1 VQGQSFAVSTQS
13 RVSGRGTLEGGD
25 MAGQYRDIFEKAFDD
40 LGFDAEDATDTIA
53 SDIDGSDELD
63 SDSDGLEEDELVG
76 DLEESE
82 QAEEDGDDGEVD
94 LGDNKPNTGNVIA
107 LSDNQKVVLPD
118 GTEVDAKD
126 IIAFQSDYTKKTQ
139 ALAEQRK
146 QFDTERE
153 QIVTA
158 YNQMRD
164 YYEDRVKD
172 PTNWVTEIAS
182 QAEKP
187 TAVVAGAI
195 YDLAQ
200 QGLLDKEF
208 VELFGI
214 DSGLIANT
222 AKESKTDSEL
232 RALREKMERRELEEQ
247 ERERM
252 QQTVARYQSEWSQI
266 KQDHNL
272 SFDTPDA
279 ETAAKRELLTFATE
293 RKLTASLVDAYDL
306 LAARKARQSP
316 PEVKATTAKPEPD
329 PATLEKKR
337 ASRAVAQRSSS
348 GGAAPAKKA
357 RPTTTRS
364 AALEVLEEYAAR
376 GR

>member
-1 VQGQSFAVSTQS
+1 
-13 RVSGRGTLEGGD
+13 
-25 MAGQYRDIFEKAFDD
+25 MADAYRDILEKAFDD
-40 LGFDAEDATDTIA
+40 LGFDVEDPTDAITSA
-53 SDIDGSDELD
+53 IDESDEPD
-63 SDSDGLEEDELVG
+63 SDSDGLEDGESVEDE
-76 DLEESE
+76 DEFE
-82 QAEEDGDDGEVD
+82 QAEEWGDEEADGSDDKPD
-94 LGDNKPNTGNVIA
+94 TGDVVKLADG
-107 LSDNQKVVLPD
+107 LKVVLPD

-164 YYEDRVKD
+164 YYEDRVKN
-172 PTNWVTEIAS
+172 PTNWVAEIAS
-182 QAEKP
+182 QSEKP
-187 TAVVAGAI
+187 TAVLAGAI

-208 VELFGI
+208 VEAFGI
-214 DSGLIANT
+214 ESGVVAST
-222 AKESKTDSEL
+222 AKESKTDAEL
-232 RALREKMERRELEEQ
+232 RALREKLERREIEEQ

-252 QQTVARYQSEWSQI
+252 QQTVARYQSEWAQI
-266 KQDHNL
+266 KQDYGL

-306 LAARKARQSP
+306 LAARKARQSA

-348 GGAAPAKKA
+348 GGSAPAKKQ
-357 RPTTTRS
+357 RPKTTRS
-364 AALEVLEEYAAR
+364 AALEALEEYAAR

>member
-1 VQGQSFAVSTQS
+1 
-13 RVSGRGTLEGGD
+13 

-40 LGFDAEDATDTIA
+40 LGFDFEDPADTIA
-53 SDIDGSDELD
+53 SEIDESDDPE
-63 SDSDGLEEDELVG
+63 SDSDGLDEGESVEEED
-76 DLEESE
+76 SFE
-82 QAEEDGDDGEVD
+82 QAEEYGDGEAD
-94 LGDNKPNTGNVIA
+94 LSDDEPDTGDVIT
-107 LSDNQKVVLPD
+107 LGDNQKVVLPD

-146 QFDTERE
+146 QFETERE
-153 QIVTA
+153 QIVVA

-172 PTNWVTEIAS
+172 PTNWVSEIAS

-187 TAVVAGAI
+187 TAVLAGAI
-195 YDLAQ
+195 YELAQ

-208 VELFGI
+208 VAAFGI
-214 DSGLIANT
+214 ESGVVAST
-222 AKESKTDSEL
+222 AKESKTDAEL
-232 RALREKMERRELEEQ
+232 RALREKLERRELEEQ
-247 ERERM
+247 EQARL
-252 QQTVARYQSEWSQI
+252 QQTVARYQSEWAQI
-266 KQDHNL
+266 KQGHGL
-272 SFDTPDA
+272 AFDTPEA

-306 LAARKARQSP
+306 LAARRVRQSAP
-316 PEVKATTAKPEPD
+316 AVEATTAKSEPD

-337 ASRAVAQRSSS
+337 ASRAVTQRSSS
-348 GGAAPAKKA
+348 NGNAPARKA
-357 RPTTTRS
+357 RPKTTRA
-364 AALEVLEEYAAR
+364 AALETLEEFAAR